1 MGGRRGV
8 RKRDCTS
15 VTSTIA
21 YQSSLSIPTVRR
33 IKEGSNKKRK
43 VVVKGSDEQPEVS
56 LLGLKME

>member
-8 RKRDCTS
+8 RKRDCMT

-21 YQSSLSIPTVRR
+21 YQSPQSLTTVRR

-43 VVVKGSDEQPEVS
+43 VVVKGSDKQPEVS